1 MEVLLKIRMCNN
13 IYFKSVPP
21 TEHSQLKILEI
32 LSDVKSLTK

>member
-13 IYFKSVPP
+13 IYFKPVPL

>member
-1 MEVLLKIRMCNN
+1 MEVLLKIHMCNN
-13 IYFKSVPP
+13 IYFKPVPL